1 MSNGRRRRTFVSCR
15 ALRSGSEQWR
25 DAVRLNGHV
34 RGGLGRSRGLAG
46 HEIGH
51 TGIGFQATQQ
61 LHAGIQ
67 EVIDLSLVIASLA
80 LALGEDHIVDRIRI
94 EIGQRPYIVFGHAVN
109 AQCGRRL
116 VHNLVDQTIH
126 LLLIIRRLLGRSG
139 LEAFALV
146 TLRMVLDFVIQLLGL
161 RLPRHTPMLCYLPCG
176 LLIDHGTFQTSK
188 RGVNLCDHI
197 AVLAQIKGHV
207 LNVML
212 GEIHALAV
220 IQSMGA
226 LQESVHLSG
235 VIPPLALAR
244 TCDARL
250 AVPFTKFLRHRLFD
264 LLLDINT
271 LPQLYVTIET
281 HLTKKTEIHDSVA
294 VLPVSFCTH
303 LTEISEPLPRT
314 VREHRHSPYPW
325 NEGIA

>member
-1 MSNGRRRRTFVSCR
+1 
-15 ALRSGSEQWR
+15 
-25 DAVRLNGHV
+25 
-34 RGGLGRSRGLAG
+34 
-46 HEIGH
+46 
-51 TGIGFQATQQ
+51 
-61 LHAGIQ
+61 
-67 EVIDLSLVIASLA
+67 
-80 LALGEDHIVDRIRI
+80 
-94 EIGQRPYIVFGHAVN
+94 
-109 AQCGRRL
+109 
-116 VHNLVDQTIH
+116 
-126 LLLIIRRLLGRSG
+126 
-139 LEAFALV
+139 
-146 TLRMVLDFVIQLLGL
+146 
-161 RLPRHTPMLCYLPCG
+161 
-176 LLIDHGTFQTSK
+176 
-188 RGVNLCDHI
+188 
-197 AVLAQIKGHV
+197 
-207 LNVML
+207 ML

-281 HLTKKTEIHDSVA
+281 HLTKKTEIHDFVA

-303 LTEISEPLPRT
+303 LIEISEPLPKT
-314 VREHRHSPYPW
+314 VREYHHSLYPW

>member
-1 MSNGRRRRTFVSCR
+1 MEQNNNTRRVISLLVDNSNGVLARISSLLCRRGFNIDSLTVSATNDPAVSRITVTLRGTEQALNQLILQTERLEVTRQIFELDPDKSLQRELLLLKVECDNQNR
-15 ALRSGSEQWR
+15 AELR
-25 DAVRLNGHV
+25 
-34 RGGLGRSRGLAG
+34 
-46 HEIGH
+46 EISS
-51 TGIGFQATQQ
+51 IYKAK
-61 LHAGIQ
+61 I
-67 EVIDLSLVIASLA
+67 IDLSPDSMIFELTGKPDKIDAFLTMFKSYNILELCRTGVTA
-80 LALGEDHIVDRIRI
+80 LE
-94 EIGQRPYIVFGHAVN
+94 
-109 AQCGRRL
+109 
-116 VHNLVDQTIH
+116 
-126 LLLIIRRLLGRSG
+126 
-139 LEAFALV
+139 
-146 TLRMVLDFVIQLLGL
+146 
-161 RLPRHTPMLCYLPCG
+161 
-176 LLIDHGTFQTSK
+176 
-188 RGVNLCDHI
+188 RGGKHEHI

-281 HLTKKTEIHDSVA
+281 HLTKKTEIHDFVA

-303 LTEISEPLPRT
+303 LIEISEPLPKT
-314 VREHRHSPYPW
+314 VREYHHSLYPW